1 MRRVTVFLLLFF
13 AAAVFNA
20 YAHPPSEIK
29 ITFDPETKILQAVIM
44 HDVKDPVKHFIKK
57 VNVGLNGQ
65 EIISH
70 TLSRQDNNE
79 NQTVSY
85 LVPDAKAG
93 DALSVGGYC
102 SISGKLEKELK
113 AQ

>member
-1 MRRVTVFLLLFF
+1 MRRVTVFLLLFS

-29 ITFDPETKILQAVIM
+29 ITFDPATKILQAVIM
-44 HDVKDPVKHFIKK
+44 HDVKDPAKHFIKK
-57 VNVGLNGQ
+57 VDVGLNGQ

-93 DALSVGGYC
+93 DALSVEGYC